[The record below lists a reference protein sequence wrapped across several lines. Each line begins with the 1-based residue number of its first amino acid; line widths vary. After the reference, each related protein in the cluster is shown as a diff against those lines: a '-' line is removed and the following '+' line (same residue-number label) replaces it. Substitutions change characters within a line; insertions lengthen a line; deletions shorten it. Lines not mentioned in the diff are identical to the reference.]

1 MKVKFTKLAAL
12 LLAGA
17 ALLAAGCTD
26 YEVDIQ
32 NVDKKVDA
40 LATKTAA
47 DLQAQVAALNSTIS
61 TLETTL
67 KNEHKADIDK
77 LSGDIK
83 TLETTLRN
91 DYEQKIADAV
101 KTLNAAIDLKVD
113 QTEFDAAKKALQ
125 DALNEANKKIQAL
138 ETADENFKKQI
149 KDLTD
154 DINAKLDTKAD
165 KTALAKA
172 VEDLTSAIAAEEG
185 RAKEAEKALQ
195 EAITKINEVTIPA
208 INKQIEDLQNLKLDA
223 STFNTYKAET
233 AQTLGLMQDSIDE
246 LTALTAGFPEGTT
259 IKKYVDGQY
268 AEIIAKF
275 DDYVLKTTFEE
286 FVKIAATKAELK
298 ELEGAMNSK
307 LEQLEKDL
315 KKYADDQDEAL
326 KKAMTEYIDKA
337 IKNLQGQLDQITN
350 EEGTG
355 RLDILEKVAEEYT
368 KKVDDIIAEL
378 EFAEGD
384 LQGYIDDAD
393 AATLEAAC
401 AYTDEQ
407 IEALRFELENYIV
420 DLYNMVFA
428 ALQRVQSVVFV
439 PTHDDLKITTNVAIV
454 TQDAVNEA
462 GQVERIAYYM
472 GQPTEVTYKVTP
484 TELAPW
490 VADLVTDKE
499 LSQLYKE
506 YLDWEQPAVFFDVK
520 PLETRAD
527 EEEEETPELEI
538 IGVTKAD
545 PVSGEIT
552 LVVMPWGIASPEFI
566 ANANKPS
573 GTVELNG
580 DAFGNTAFADSFQGL
595 INKYLGAHGYTL
607 SYWDAAELQAYMFRK
622 PYAASLTVYCADV
635 DNWNLYTSDGD
646 LYMDDYVIFSNEVSS
661 PYNVLY
667 PETMTF
673 DVLSDPYKPALDE
686 EGKEILDEDG
696 FHVLTKS
703 VPEKQYLPYSSL
715 RSNPVGELDSQ
726 NPKGY
731 RIVLDQAQP
740 AVSVNGSEPMLMV
753 EASEKFGG
761 LYYPIYYIE
770 PVKFT
775 VAQGTATAEVNEK
788 NFVFTQPEGGFEEDI
803 QFEEDGPTF
812 DGYMVAPQYVEKYAE
827 VEMSAEAPASQR
839 KLAIGNIIDGTY
851 TFTSFLGSFNAVGQ
865 VEITPALGEV
875 DVDAEIVWTY
885 KLDADTDHNRF
896 YETGEE
902 PTVYS
907 RKNLVVNI
915 DAEDMAYIDKNLD
928 IQLDDF
934 AGKDPKSY
942 TITTTDAEG
951 EVIDVKGQVYFP
963 GEHPIKITADGKLTI
978 DIEGF
983 EFDKVY
989 KIVAVYELPDATI
1002 TVNGTITTIDRSR
1015 ETVVIPAY
1023 EYTFDINEFDE
1034 ETGFGFTE
1042 DKKYHWEST
1051 PMHAPI
1057 FEAFVNGGVV
1067 NVKENIDFAFNADQA
1082 KFNTAELIDKI
1093 APGDP
1098 AGDAQYVQIANN
1110 GIYGY
1115 CDLTAAQLKEI
1126 NTGVQDENDPYMFKG
1141 KKLVRYITTYIGET
1155 VEIPFYF
1162 NYRVPAYD
1170 FLHQTNFTFNDGN
1183 WYGMASP
1190 KYVLN
1195 KRSLQ
1200 KYDVE
1205 YMNIPALAFN
1215 IIDAKNRFFNYKDE
1229 VTATDANYFY
1239 DKNLK
1244 INFFYSGPNPVDETP
1259 LESQSAT
1266 ARLTKYGDLWFDANE
1281 EAAEWQVVE
1290 ADNFEHTVFYY
1301 RSTRDAIPMY
1311 GTLDIVSDGV
1321 RFRIPTSFEAENG
1334 GKYIAKQDYSDFELR
1349 AWKPFYVPT
1358 YDQTLYIDLDEHGKY
1373 TLNVLEGLQ
1382 FFDGRQVAAS
1392 TPVNEVKTPFVEGVY
1407 SLADFNNGTKA
1418 YFRPML
1424 GEVNNNGT
1432 KVWSWLVGNA
1442 NEAGTSMVPGAA
1454 ANGYYNGVTSWEAY
1468 DLQTKNFVFDKSSG
1482 VPVDLRRLI
1491 EVNEQN
1497 YVMTF
1502 DYNSQIQFS
1511 KTAEVSFSFDFQSPW
1526 QKFDKPFNV
1535 VVVIRGLDAQ

>member
-32 NVDKKVDA
+32 NVDKKVSE
-40 LATKTAA
+40 LASGRVAT
-47 DLQAQVAALNSTIS
+47 LENQLAALKSTLETDYETIAAHNQDMQTLRGEIT

-67 KNEHKADIDK
+67 KGLIDQKLDKTTYEAFLANIADAQ
-77 LSGDIK
+77 K
-83 TLETTLRN
+83 TLEGLKYADKDFVHQVASLLKDLDAQVAANKENLENITKEGGLLDQTLVKAKEYTDGEISRLEGRLEKAEKAIEDLTKEGGIIDQIN
-91 DYEQKIADAV
+91 EDISDLEAEVAKKLDIADFDEYY
-101 KTLNAAIDLKVD
+101 KTAYEKYTK
-113 QTEFDAAKKALQ
+113 QTISDIQDNISALQ
-125 DALNEANKKIQAL
+125 D
-138 ETADENFKKQI
+138 
-149 KDLTD
+149 
-154 DINAKLDTKAD
+154 
-165 KTALAKA
+165 
-172 VEDLTSAIAAEEG
+172 
-185 RAKEAEKALQ
+185 
-195 EAITKINEVTIPA
+195 
-208 INKQIEDLQNLKLDA
+208 
-223 STFNTYKAET
+223 
-233 AQTLGLMQDSIDE
+233 
-246 LTALTAGFPEGTT
+246 LTAGFPENKTVKEY
-259 IKKYVDGQY
+259 IDD
-268 AEIIAKF
+268 IAAKL
-275 DDYVLKTTFEE
+275 DDYVLTTTFES
-286 FVKIAATKAELK
+286 FKNIVGTKS
-298 ELEGAMNSK
+298 ELEDFEGTIIGRMKS
-307 LEQLEKDL
+307 L
-315 KKYADDQDEAL
+315 EAL
-326 KKAMTEYIDKA
+326 TAGFESGTIKNYIDTEIEK
-337 IKNLQGQLDQITN
+337 LQSQLDEITN

-355 RLDILEKVAEEYT
+355 RLDKLEDLAAEY
-368 KKVDDIIAEL
+368 KQKVDDIIAEL

-393 AATLEAAC
+393 AATLEAAI

-407 IEALRFELENYIV
+407 IEALRAELETYIV
-420 DLYNMVFA
+420 DLYNMVFT

-715 RSNPVGELDSQ
+715 RNNPVGELDSQ

-740 AVSVNGSEPMLMV
+740 AVSVNGSEPMLME
-753 EASEKFGG
+753 EASAKFGG

-896 YETGEE
+896 YKTGEE

-1215 IIDAKNRFFNYKDE
+1215 IIDAKNRFFNYKDV

-1244 INFFYSGPNPVDETP
+1244 INFFYTGPDPVDATP

-1281 EAAEWQVVE
+1281 EAAEWQVKE

-1349 AWKPFYVPT
+1349 SWKPFYVPT